1 MRVSPPASPLAPE
14 DLGSSCH
21 PSGPAESQTCL
32 PAAGP
37 KFSTQILM
45 RTFTGREG
53 RGSECETKYH
63 FANESDEAEV
73 PGPSHD
79 VFVEKLNP
87 MLTGVL
93 KK

>member
-1 MRVSPPASPLAPE
+1 MRVSPPASPLAPG

-21 PSGPAESQTCL
+21 PLGPTESQTCL

-37 KFSTQILM
+37 KFSTQILT

-53 RGSECETKYH
+53 QRSECETKYH

-79 VFVEKLNP
+79 VFVE
-87 MLTGVL
+87 
-93 KK
+93 